1 MYAKSGINFAR
12 GLVYT
17 CRSVPKNFVED
28 CSHKVQRATRVF
40 GLRLWLLLL
49 LRDFSVSDSKPIRF
63 TDCKAPR
70 ETGPLVN

>member
-12 GLVYT
+12 GLVY
-17 CRSVPKNFVED
+17 RSVPKIFVED
-28 CSHKVQRATRVF
+28 CTQKVQRAARVI